1 MIATIRSEWIKLRTI
16 VMNWV
21 LTILALVFPLAITL
35 LNAAI
40 RGDDPLDARQ
50 LLEVI
55 TGSSFIPVLLIM
67 VVAASSITGEFG
79 FGTIRPTF
87 TATPRRGRVIAAKAI
102 VLVLYGVVLQTVIV
116 LIAVF
121 VGKLIAEGQGS
132 TIDYGSVSTAVPAL
146 VGLVVLAAL
155 MALMGLG
162 VGMLI
167 RNTPA
172 AIAILIIWPLI
183 AEPLV
188 GALLQLIWKDSN
200 IIAWMPFRVGF
211 LLPVLDVVDGPS
223 RLVAGLYFGGVAAF
237 MCLAGTFAVQR
248 KDA

>member
-1 MIATIRSEWIKLRTI
+1 MIAAIRSEWIKLHTV

-21 LTILALVFPLAITL
+21 LTSLALVFPLAITL

-67 VVAASSITGEFG
+67 VVAAASITGEFG

-87 TATPRRGRVIAAKAI
+87 TATPRRGRVIVAKAV
-102 VLVLYGVVLQTVIV
+102 VLVTYAVVLQTVIV
-116 LIAVF
+116 LIGVF
-121 VGKLIAEGQGS
+121 GGKLIAEGQGS
-132 TIDYGSVSTAVPAL
+132 TIDYGRVPTAVPAL

-155 MALMGLG
+155 MALTGLG

-188 GALLQLIWKDSN
+188 GALLQLIWTGRD

-211 LLPVLDVVDGPS
+211 LLPVLDVVEGPS
-223 RLVAGLYFGGVAAF
+223 RLVAGFQDLSQPGS
-237 MCLAGTFAVQR
+237 
-248 KDA
+248 